1 MAESFAEQL
10 TRIRAARAI
19 TDDEVLELRR
29 AFYADAD
36 ITADEAE
43 ALMQVDELV
52 AAPSPAWA
60 AFYVEALTD
69 HLVSQRPPQ
78 GFVDQDKADWL
89 QARVLRDGR
98 IRRPTEL
105 ELVIHVLETAR
116 GAPDSLSAFA
126 LAQAKASMLA
136 HVAAGGATDEDVERL
151 RRVVFAYAGASDIS
165 ITRAEAEA
173 LFDLNDA
180 LRGEPQ
186 PPAWRDFFV
195 KAIANAVMAAHTVRT
210 ETRAEQAALEAPA
223 GHGLSAFLDNLAR
236 AGRDWKPGLAHV
248 FDPAIDPERL
258 YAERNAQDD
267 AVRAQAEVVTGEEA
281 RWLIGRIGRDGTLDD
296 NETALVAYLR
306 ELSPQAGQA
315 LMG

>member
-10 TRIRAARAI
+10 TRIRAAGAI
-19 TDDEVLELRR
+19 TDDQVLELRG

-43 ALMQVDELV
+43 ALMQLDEVV
-52 AAPSPAWA
+52 ARPSPAWA

-69 HLVSQRPPQ
+69 YLVSQRPPQ
-78 GFVDQDKADWL
+78 GFVDQAKADWL

-136 HVAAGGATDEDVERL
+136 HVAAGGAADEDVERL
-151 RRVVFAYAGASDIS
+151 RRVVFAYAGASDICL
-165 ITRAEAEA
+165 TRAEAEA

-195 KAIANAVMAAHTVRT
+195 KAIANAVMAAHTVRP
-210 ETRAEQAALEAPA
+210 ETRAEQAALEAPVE
-223 GHGLSAFLDNLAR
+223 HGLGAFLGNLAK
-236 AGRDWKPGLAHV
+236 AGRDFGPGVAHV
-248 FDPAIDPERL
+248 LDPAVDPERL
-258 YAERNAQDD
+258 YAERNAADD
-267 AVRAQAEVVTGEEA
+267 AARAQAEVVTGEEA